1 MTTEHHLWAM
11 HHHVRMANRARHDA
25 NHGISVLHSQAAAH
39 HGLLA
44 QECELCANMR
54 RRMPPAIR
62 ERMARSECGGAGWI
76 ARAT

>member
-1 MTTEHHLWAM
+1 MTTAQHLALAILAG
-11 HHHVRMANRARHDA
+11 HRALDD
-25 NHGISVLHSQAAAH
+25 GSSVGMLELWGTTAAH

-62 ERMARSECGGAGWI
+62 ERMACSECGGAGWI